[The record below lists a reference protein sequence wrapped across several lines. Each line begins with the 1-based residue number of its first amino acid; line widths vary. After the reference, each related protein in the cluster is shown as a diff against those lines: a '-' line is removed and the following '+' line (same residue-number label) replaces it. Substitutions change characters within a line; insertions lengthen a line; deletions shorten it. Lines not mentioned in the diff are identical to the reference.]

1 MNVSFKNVYL
11 IALLKEQVKTFLI
24 RNIPVKSAVNW
35 HASCFFVL
43 RSINQSVC
51 LSACLIYL
59 SVTKGQALY

>member
-35 HASCFFVL
+35 HASCFL
-43 RSINQSVC
+43 SSDRSINLSVC
-51 LSACLIYL
+51 LP
-59 SVTKGQALY
+59 V